1 MEIIESSEI
10 KPPRVVLYGTEGI
23 GKTTFGALSPQPLFI
38 LTEDGTAS
46 LKVRHLPMC
55 RTWASFAESID
66 YVRYKGD
73 LGKTQTLVIDSASGL
88 EQLIHAQVCSDSGKE
103 SIAEARGGFG
113 KGYTF
118 AAQQMLD
125 VLHKL
130 DAIRDE
136 QGLAVVILAHAATEK
151 VDDPE
156 RESYTR
162 HSLRLHKEAANVL
175 TAWAD
180 VVGFACRKIRLQTDK
195 LSGRKIGATAGDDAA
210 SRVIRLVG
218 GPACVAKNRYSLPE
232 EMPLDAA
239 EFWSTVGG

>member
-66 YVRYKGD
+66 FVRYKGD

-88 EQLIHAQVCSDSGKE
+88 EQLIHAKICSDGDSPNIEK
-103 SIAEARGGFG
+103 ACGGFG
-113 KGYTF
+113 KGYV
-118 AAQQMLD
+118 AAAHSMLD
-125 VLHKL
+125 VLRKL

-136 QGLAVVILAHAATEK
+136 QGLAIVILAHAATEK

-162 HSLRLHKEAANVL
+162 HSLRLHKLVAALL

-180 VVGFACRKIRLQTDK
+180 VVGFACRKVRLRTDEV
-195 LSGRKIGATAGDDAA
+195 SGRKIGATAGDDAS

-239 EFWSTVGG
+239 EFWKVVG

>member
-1 MEIIESSEI
+1 MQIIDTTEA
-10 KPPRVVLYGTEGI
+10 KPPRVLLYGTEGI
-23 GKTTFGALSPQPLFI
+23 GKTTFGARSPKPIFI
-38 LTEDGTAS
+38 LTEDGTAGQQI
-46 LKVRHLPMC
+46 KHLPLC
-55 RTWASFAESID
+55 RSWDALSEAID
-66 YVRYKGD
+66 FVRYSSMQEY
-73 LGKTQTLVIDSASGL
+73 QTLVIDSVSGI
-88 EQLIHAQVCSDSGKE
+88 EQLIHAKICQDAGKE

-118 AAQQMLD
+118 AAQCMLKLLD
-125 VLHKL
+125 RL

-136 QGLAVVILAHAATEK
+136 QGLSVVMLAHAATEK

-162 HSLRLHKEAANVL
+162 HALRVHKEAANVL

-180 VVGFACRKIRLQTDK
+180 VVGFACRKVRLRTDES
-195 LSGRKIGATAGDDAA
+195 SGRKIGASIGDDAS

-218 GPACVAKNRYSLPE
+218 GPACVAKNRYGLPE

-239 EFWSTVGG
+239 AFWNAVG